1 MVPNPLESDIWSI
14 GSSISNLPIR
24 SWSMLIG
31 GYMMYNLPLKL
42 ILDKLTDIDNK
53 LALLVEQ
60 PIDKPIDMLEE
71 MQKEE
76 YEDEHQGQSQV
87 RNKANRRRSV
97 PKKEANKA

>member
-1 MVPNPLESDIWSI
+1 
-14 GSSISNLPIR
+14 
-24 SWSMLIG
+24 
-31 GYMMYNLPLKL
+31 MMYNLPLKL

-53 LALLVEQ
+53 LALLVENQ

-76 YEDEHQGQSQV
+76 YEDEHQGQSKV

-97 PKKEANKA
+97 SKKEANKA

>member
-1 MVPNPLESDIWSI
+1 
-14 GSSISNLPIR
+14 
-24 SWSMLIG
+24 
-31 GYMMYNLPLKL
+31 MMYNLPLKL

-60 PIDKPIDMLEE
+60 PIDKPIDILEE

-76 YEDEHQGQSQV
+76 YEDEHQGQSKV

-97 PKKEANKA
+97 SKKEADKA

>member
-1 MVPNPLESDIWSI
+1 
-14 GSSISNLPIR
+14 
-24 SWSMLIG
+24 
-31 GYMMYNLPLKL
+31 MYNLPLKL
-42 ILDKLTDIDNK
+42 ILDKLVDIDNK

-60 PIDKPIDMLEE
+60 PTDKPIDMLEE

-76 YEDEHQGQSQV
+76 YEDEHKRQNQI

>member
-1 MVPNPLESDIWSI
+1 MVPNPLESDFWSI
-14 GSSISNLPIR
+14 GSSISNLFVHSR
-24 SWSMLIG
+24 NMLIG

-76 YEDEHQGQSQV
+76 YEDEHQGQSKV

>member
-1 MVPNPLESDIWSI
+1 
-14 GSSISNLPIR
+14 
-24 SWSMLIG
+24 MLIG

-71 MQKEE
+71 MEKEE
-76 YEDEHQGQSQV
+76 YDEHKGQEEV
-87 RNKANRRRSV
+87 RRKANRRRSV
-97 PKKEANKA
+97 SKKEANKA

>member
-1 MVPNPLESDIWSI
+1 
-14 GSSISNLPIR
+14 
-24 SWSMLIG
+24 
-31 GYMMYNLPLKL
+31 MYNLPLKL

-53 LALLVEQ
+53 LALLVDNQ
-60 PIDKPIDMLEE
+60 SIDMLEE

-97 PKKEANKA
+97 PKKEAHKA

>member
-1 MVPNPLESDIWSI
+1 
-14 GSSISNLPIR
+14 
-24 SWSMLIG
+24 MLIG

-76 YEDEHQGQSQV
+76 YEDEHQGQSKV